1 MKYIFI
7 ATKSDGDIYC
17 VGPSFERVSQIVSE
31 DCANGLVVD
40 ALGNRLEPSDVT
52 IEEFPFSE

>member
-1 MKYIFI
+1 MKYVFI

-17 VGPSFERVSQIVSE
+17 VGPSFERVRQIVAE

-40 ALGNRLEPSDVT
+40 ALGKSLEPSDVT